1 MNSALTMGHNR
12 DIHQDNGEL
21 INVVQGINGN
31 TPASCPELQDLSAK
45 KAAAFVSATP
55 KAVHSTSEADD
66 DKTPSIE
73 LRCTTGHMRCSDRGQ
88 SAEYSECVNGTLMS
102 RLCSY
107 GTVCNTNGDYIL
119 CNHPTIEVAEKLK
132 AADERNG
139 TADADV
145 DPSRVTVDG
154 KDVKEGVSTAAKTKD
169 AAEIKN
175 NIPVSDTAEKKYDIP
190 ADVVD
195 QFADFSAE
203 TLTIS

>member
-1 MNSALTMGHNR
+1 MGHNR

-31 TPASCPELQDLSAK
+31 KPASCPELQDLSAK

-55 KAVHSTSEADD
+55 EAVHTTSEADD

-132 AADERNG
+132 AAAERNG

-154 KDVKEGVSTAAKTKD
+154 KDVTEGVSTAAKT
-169 AAEIKN
+169 N

-203 TLTIS
+203 TLTISQTKSTSSPL